1 MNPIKT
7 HILNRLRPQV
17 QPMTETDYL
26 PLALR
31 TWTAPLRNTPDGI
44 AYLQL
49 GILSEV
55 GECYGV
61 MKRLIRDQTPRDVAQ
76 DRFEDELGDVF
87 WYMAVLG
94 WEQTQ
99 EWFDAETHNVLWAAN
114 NDPDEELA
122 AVLSN
127 ATGLGFDVSD
137 AAFARARAKNISK
150 LASRA
155 ERGVIQ
161 GSGGDR

>member
-1 MNPIKT
+1 
-7 HILNRLRPQV
+7 
-17 QPMTETDYL
+17 MTETEHL

-31 TWTAPLRNTPDGI
+31 TWTAPLRGTSDGI

-49 GILSEV
+49 GLLSEV

-61 MKRLIRDQTPRDVAQ
+61 LKRLIRDNTPRDVAQ
-76 DRFEDELGDVF
+76 AALEDELGDVF
-87 WYMAVLG
+87 WYMAVLE
-94 WEQTQ
+94 WEKAQD
-99 EWFDAETHNVLWAAN
+99 WFDADLHNVLWAAN
-114 NDPDEELA
+114 SDPDEELA

-127 ATGLGFDVSD
+127 ATDLGFDVSA
-137 AAFARARAKNISK
+137 AAFARARARNIAK

>member
-1 MNPIKT
+1 MNPIKAHLLT
-7 HILNRLRPQV
+7 ALRPQV
-17 QPMTETDYL
+17 PPMTETDYL

-31 TWTAPLRNTPDGI
+31 TWAAPLRGTSDGI

-49 GILSEV
+49 GLLSEV

-61 MKRLIRDQTPRDVAQ
+61 LKRLIRDRTPRDVAQ
-76 DRFEDELGDVF
+76 AAFEDELGDVF
-87 WYMAVLG
+87 WYMAVLE
-94 WEQTQ
+94 WEKAQ
-99 EWFDAETHNVLWAAN
+99 EWFDSELHNVLWAAN
-114 NDPDEELA
+114 HDPDEELA

-127 ATGLGFDVSD
+127 ATDLGFDVSD
-137 AAFARARAKNISK
+137 AAFARARAKNIAK
-150 LASRA
+150 LTSRA

>member
-1 MNPIKT
+1 
-7 HILNRLRPQV
+7 
-17 QPMTETDYL
+17 MTELEYL

-31 TWTAPLRNTPDGI
+31 TWTAPLRGTSDGI

-49 GILSEV
+49 GLLSEV

-61 MKRLIRDQTPRDVAQ
+61 LKRLIRDKTPRDVAQ
-76 DRFEDELGDVF
+76 AAFEDELGDVF

-94 WEQTQ
+94 WEKAQ
-99 EWFDAETHNVLWAAN
+99 EWFDPELHNVLWAAN
-114 NDPDEELA
+114 HDPDEELA

-127 ATGLGFDVSD
+127 ATNLGFDVSD
-137 AAFARARAKNISK
+137 AAFARARARNIAK

>member
-1 MNPIKT
+1 
-7 HILNRLRPQV
+7 
-17 QPMTETDYL
+17 MTESEYL

-31 TWTAPLRNTPDGI
+31 TWTAPLRGTPDGI

-49 GILSEV
+49 GLLSEV

-61 MKRLIRDQTPRDVAQ
+61 LKRVLRDKTPRDKAQ
-76 DRFEDELGDVF
+76 ADFEDELGDVL
-87 WYMAVLG
+87 WYMAVLE
-94 WEQTQ
+94 WEKAQ
-99 EWFDAETHNVLWAAN
+99 EWFDPETHNVLWAAN
-114 NDPDEELA
+114 HDPDEELA

-127 ATGLGFDVSD
+127 ATGLGFNVDDGV
-137 AAFARARAKNISK
+137 FGRARTKNIAK

-161 GSGGDR
+161 GSGGQR

>member
-1 MNPIKT
+1 
-7 HILNRLRPQV
+7 
-17 QPMTETDYL
+17 MTETDYL

-31 TWTAPLRNTPDGI
+31 TWTAPLRGTSDGI

-49 GILSEV
+49 GLLSEI

-61 MKRLIRDQTPRDVAQ
+61 LKRLIRDRTPRDVAQ
-76 DRFEDELGDVF
+76 TNFEDELGDVF

-94 WEQTQ
+94 WEQSQ
-99 EWFDAETHNVLWAAN
+99 DWFDAEMHNVLWAAN
-114 NDPDEELA
+114 HDPDEELA

-127 ATGLGFDVSD
+127 ATDLGFDVSD
-137 AAFARARAKNISK
+137 AAFARARTRNIAK

-161 GSGGDR
+161 GSGGER

>member
-1 MNPIKT
+1 
-7 HILNRLRPQV
+7 
-17 QPMTETDYL
+17 MTETEYL

-31 TWTAPLRNTPDGI
+31 TWTAPLRNTVEGI

-49 GILSEV
+49 GLLSEV

-61 MKRLIRDQTPRDVAQ
+61 LKRLIRDRTPGDVAQ
-76 DRFEDELGDVF
+76 AAFEDELGDVL

-94 WEQTQ
+94 WEKAQ
-99 EWFDAETHNVLWAAN
+99 EWFDHEAHNVLWAAN
-114 NDPDEELA
+114 HDPDEELA
-122 AVLSN
+122 GVLGN
-127 ATGLGFDVSD
+127 ATALGFDVSD
-137 AAFARARAKNISK
+137 AAFCRSRAKNIAK

-155 ERGVIQ
+155 ERGMIQ

>member
-1 MNPIKT
+1 
-7 HILNRLRPQV
+7 
-17 QPMTETDYL
+17 MTESEYL

-31 TWTAPLRNTPDGI
+31 TWTAPLRGTGDGI

-49 GILSEV
+49 GLLSEV

-61 MKRLIRDQTPRDVAQ
+61 LKRLIRDNTPRDKAQ
-76 DRFEDELGDVF
+76 TDFEDELGDVL
-87 WYMAVLG
+87 WYMTVLE
-94 WEQTQ
+94 WEQRQ
-99 EWFDAETHNVLWAAN
+99 EWFDDEMHNVLWAAN
-114 NDPDEELA
+114 HDPDEELA
-122 AVLSN
+122 AVLGN
-127 ATGLGFDVSD
+127 ATDLGFDVSD
-137 AAFARARAKNISK
+137 AAFARARARNIAK